1 MAMKVYPFRETVD
14 KAHELIRR
22 SSQNSR
28 VEIFQQWVCVGCGSK
43 QTMEHPNTF
52 FTQGRCE
59 ECDRL
64 TNIEQDGC
72 NYAIVV
78 SRSRK
83 PA

>member
-1 MAMKVYPFRETVD
+1 MKVYPFRETVD

-22 SSQNSR
+22 STGN
-28 VEIFQQWVCVGCGSK
+28 VEIHQQWVCAGCGSK

-52 FTQGRCE
+52 FTQGICE
-59 ECDRL
+59 ECNRL
-64 TNIEQDGC
+64 TDIEQDGC

-78 SRSRK
+78 TRPSRH